1 MRAITMLVVLTT
13 SSLALGQTE
22 DDRKI
27 TDAWRFS
34 SPATEAS
41 RERAAIALLDA
52 EPALAKD
59 RELFVDA
66 LGDSGVAGDLGRHGK
81 QLAEAMIARGA
92 DVNGMFEDDEPLL
105 IRYAMFAQLA
115 PLQILLAHGAKPD
128 IGDHDRRTGLHW
140 LGTSGEDGRDKATT
154 ARTLAAAKLLL
165 DAKANI
171 NAKDQR
177 GSTPLHLAA
186 FNGALALT
194 ELYLARGAD
203 INAVDASG
211 YSVLG
216 VCRLRVEPGKHGE
229 TFSNDKE
236 KAATRRV
243 IELLV
248 AKGAKDIHPL

>member
-22 DDRKI
+22 GERKI

-34 SPATEAS
+34 GPATEAA
-41 RERAAIALLDA
+41 RERAAITLLDTK
-52 EPALAKD
+52 PALAKD

-92 DVNGMFEDDEPLL
+92 DVNGMFDDEHPL
-105 IRYAMFAQLA
+105 IVGYAMFAQLA
-115 PLQILLAHGAKPD
+115 PMQLLLAHGAKPD
-128 IGDHDRRTGLHW
+128 LGDRDRRTGLHW
-140 LGTSGEDGRDKATT
+140 LGTSGEDDRDQATT
-154 ARTLAAAKLLL
+154 TRTLAAATLLL
-165 DAKANI
+165 DAQASI
-171 NAKDQR
+171 NAKDKR

-194 ELYLARGAD
+194 QLLIARGAD
-203 INAVDASG
+203 INAVDADG

-216 VCRLRVEPGKHGE
+216 ACRLRVEPGKHGE

-243 IELLV
+243 IDLLV
-248 AKGAKDIHPL
+248 AKGAKDIHPQ